1 MIICVVIAN
10 SLLTNFSNY
19 MTFDK
24 LGTHLPLGYFKFVV
38 TVNQYI
44 LIIDHRDSKILRCIR
59 KFVKSELLQDLT
71 FSKFLK
77 YNFEKQRKNC
87 GIV

>member
-1 MIICVVIAN
+1 
-10 SLLTNFSNY
+10 

-59 KFVKSELLQDLT
+59 KFVKSEFAMT
-71 FSKFLK
+71 TPIIMCF
-77 YNFEKQRKNC
+77 
-87 GIV
+87 